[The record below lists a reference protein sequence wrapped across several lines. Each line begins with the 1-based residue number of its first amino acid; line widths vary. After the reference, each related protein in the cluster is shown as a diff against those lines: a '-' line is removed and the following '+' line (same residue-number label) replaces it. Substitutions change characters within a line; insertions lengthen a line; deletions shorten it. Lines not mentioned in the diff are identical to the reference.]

1 MPPVSGWLRLSLV
14 AGFTLVTAA
23 CSEGAAGEAQA
34 RALAK
39 GSACPSAE
47 DMTTAMGAPVTF
59 TQSVGGFCMY
69 ELTGRYRG
77 VFIEL
82 TTQPASRAD
91 DVYAHLGQV
100 VKGIKGQEA
109 TLDRVDLPGLEA
121 LDRGPH
127 RRGRERPLQSG
138 AVGTA
143 RGSGEGRA
151 HGWVPDHAGPAH
163 DHRLRGVATA
173 GSERHG
179 RRPSAEPPGGA
190 HTTMSRIGAHV
201 EVSVK
206 VSGAEPPGG
215 GIHGPQASL

>member
-1 MPPVSGWLRLSLV
+1 
-14 AGFTLVTAA
+14 VTAA

-39 GSACPSAE
+39 GSACPSVE

-59 TQSVGGFCMY
+59 SQSVGGFCMY

-109 TLDRVDLPGLEA
+109 TLDRVDLGEGGWA
-121 LDRGPH
+121 F
-127 RRGRERPLQSG
+127 
-138 AVGTA
+138 
-143 RGSGEGRA
+143 GSG
-151 HGWVPDHAGPAH
+151 
-163 DHRLRGVATA
+163 
-173 GSERHG
+173 S
-179 RRPSAEPPGGA
+179 
-190 HTTMSRIGAHV
+190 MSRAAAVANGRLYQANMDYMGFESIGDQKDAMV
-201 EVSVK
+201 RVLEL
-206 VSGAEPPGG
+206 A
-215 GIHGPQASL
+215 IR